1 MTYPIEERYFAVVL
15 RIDGFF
21 LGSREGI
28 AFEQHIDDLLAG
40 GKCRI
45 VVDFSRATVLD
56 STGISTLIR
65 TLRKARAMGGDM
77 RLACLESRVRSL
89 FVTTRLLT
97 NVFDAYSTVEEAV
110 ESFAEMARE
119 SGVA

>member
-1 MTYPIEERYFAVVL
+1 MTHSIEERYFAVVL
-15 RIDGFF
+15 RIDGYF

-28 AFEQHIDDLLAG
+28 AFEQHIDELLAT
-40 GKCRI
+40 GKSRI
-45 VVDFSRATVLD
+45 VVDFSRATILD

-65 TLRKARAMGGDM
+65 GLWKARAMGGDM

-97 NVFDAYSTVEEAV
+97 NVFDAYATVEEAV
-110 ESFAEMARE
+110 ESYSEMARE
-119 SGVA
+119 PGVA